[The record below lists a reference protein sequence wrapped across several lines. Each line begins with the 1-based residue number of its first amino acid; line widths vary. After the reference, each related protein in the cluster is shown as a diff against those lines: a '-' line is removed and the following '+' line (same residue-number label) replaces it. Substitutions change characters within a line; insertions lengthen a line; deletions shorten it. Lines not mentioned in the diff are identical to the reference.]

1 MTSIL
6 NNAQNATMDAA
17 WRGLTTT
24 ALMSAYSV
32 GVLGNPLSGNVLLND
47 ALVGASAAASQF
59 VVKEVLPISSA
70 GLSGSVVHMA
80 GESAGASAIYSML
93 LFPRAFPGS
102 SVARQ
107 ELMMVSFG
115 ADLASQF
122 LSPKLQS
129 LMHASGS
136 STISAYA

>member
-6 NNAQNATMDAA
+6 NNAQDATMDAV
-17 WRGLTTT
+17 WRGVTTT

-32 GVLGNPLSGNVLLND
+32 GVLGNPLSGNVLLNG

-70 GLSGSVVHMA
+70 GLSGSVIHMV
-80 GESAGASAIYSML
+80 GESAGASGLYSML

-102 SVARQ
+102 SVPRQ
-107 ELMMVSFG
+107 ELMMVAFG

-122 LSPKLQS
+122 LTPKIQS
-129 LMHASGS
+129 LVYSSGS